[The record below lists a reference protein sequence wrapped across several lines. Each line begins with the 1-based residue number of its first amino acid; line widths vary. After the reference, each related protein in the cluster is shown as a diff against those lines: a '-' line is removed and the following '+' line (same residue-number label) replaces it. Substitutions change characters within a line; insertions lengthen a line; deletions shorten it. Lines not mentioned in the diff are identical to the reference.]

1 MNNVKIIKCIKL
13 LIPWL
18 GTNLQYTYISESH
31 LSILKYSLYNF
42 IYILFYFKLIRKDI
56 GWNED
61 ERLINYSILHLKIQI
76 KVKEEDFYCCS
87 TLHSHIRII
96 NNELIP
102 YNECAATPNMHL
114 SDALYLSVNAR
125 SGPLY
130 HYDVIQL
137 GYQQENK
144 IRVK

>member
-1 MNNVKIIKCIKL
+1 MYKTLNSMIKNKFTI
-13 LIPWL
+13 
-18 GTNLQYTYISESH
+18 YTCTCISESR

-76 KVKEEDFYCCS
+76 KVKEEDFYYCS
-87 TLHSHIRII
+87 TFHSHIRII
-96 NNELIP
+96 NNELIT
-102 YNECAATPNMHL
+102 YNECGTTPNMHL

-130 HYDVIQL
+130 HYNVIQL